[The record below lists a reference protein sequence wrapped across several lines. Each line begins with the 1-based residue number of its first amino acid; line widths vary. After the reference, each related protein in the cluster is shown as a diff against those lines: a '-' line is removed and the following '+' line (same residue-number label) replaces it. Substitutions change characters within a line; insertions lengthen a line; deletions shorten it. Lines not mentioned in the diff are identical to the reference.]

1 MAGPAVANPMECDD
15 MFFRKKKKEEPA
27 EPAGAPGRADPGDLE
42 DVRQPHPAD
51 PRFKQ
56 GMELLNNE
64 RYDEAI
70 PIFEDIMRRYP
81 DFEPSMVLYGL
92 GVAYDGKGWL
102 DHAAA
107 ALQRSIQANV
117 QNFEAHIFLG
127 NIYAK
132 LGKNTD
138 AITEYTFVIDN
149 RPDHELVPGLKA
161 TVQELKGFSSGDAH
175 SRLVEE
181 VEAFRMLV
189 SKQIKVNLEYN
200 LKGLQIL
207 DMIME
212 SGFNDVNLV
221 GGFFGE
227 VVVRNLGGSWKM
239 VTPREES
246 YIEGLGNIVR
256 PFEVA
261 ASKVEQGKA
270 VSLAGQFQAIRG
282 QLGA

>member
-1 MAGPAVANPMECDD
+1 
-15 MFFRKKKKEEPA
+15 MFFRKKKPPEQGEPTQ
-27 EPAGAPGRADPGDLE
+27 APGRADPE
-42 DVRQPHPAD
+42 DVEPSQPHPAT

-56 GMELLNNE
+56 GMDLLNNE

-70 PIFEDIMRRYP
+70 PIFEDILRRYP

-102 DHAAA
+102 DHAAG
-107 ALQRSIQANV
+107 ALQKSIQANV

-127 NIYAK
+127 NIYSK

-138 AITEYTFVIDN
+138 AIVEYSFVIDN
-149 RPDHELVPGLKA
+149 KPDHELVPGLKA

-175 SRLVEE
+175 ARLVED
-181 VEAFRMLV
+181 VEAFKVLV
-189 SKQIKVNLEYN
+189 KRQFKIDLEYN

-212 SGFNDVNLV
+212 TGFNDVVLC

-227 VVVRNLGGSWKM
+227 VVVRNLGGTWKM

-246 YIEGLGNIVR
+246 YIEGPGGVVVR

-261 ASKVEQGKA
+261 GSKVDQGKA
-270 VSLAGQFQAIRG
+270 VSLAAQFQAVRG
-282 QLGA
+282 QFGV